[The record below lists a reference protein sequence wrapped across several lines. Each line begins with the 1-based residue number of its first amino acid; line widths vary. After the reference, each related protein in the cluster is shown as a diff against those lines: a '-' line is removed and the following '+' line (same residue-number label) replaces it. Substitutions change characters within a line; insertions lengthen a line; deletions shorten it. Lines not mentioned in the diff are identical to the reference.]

1 MQRRSE
7 EEEMGGGREGTPR
20 TENQS
25 QRRREEVCLLARVHE
40 YEPTCVH
47 QVAGVCSL
55 HV

>member
-25 QRRREEVCLLARVHE
+25 QRWREEVCLLARVHE